1 MVQWAEK
8 ELAQADID
16 RHELEKKSCAA
27 ELEKAE
33 QKIIALGEEI
43 AQKDTRRQELEIAC
57 VQSDVYKEEERL
69 LASKQHLQEEQTRLQ
84 RGMQKLEAEIKR
96 ESQKLITLCGKILDW
111 EAEEIL
117 RPVQEM
123 AYAVQKAYA
132 PFENRGALFSQPM
145 VLFETAQKTVAAF
158 SSERRTAKHKI
169 EDQVEEL
176 KEQAGQ
182 KRAALANLRK
192 NIKDYPKGLIPFREE
207 LQEELHR
214 NTGNPVKVYI
224 LADLLE
230 ISDDA
235 GAVR

>member
-1 MVQWAEK
+1 
-8 ELAQADID
+8 
-16 RHELEKKSCAA
+16 
-27 ELEKAE
+27 
-33 QKIIALGEEI
+33 
-43 AQKDTRRQELEIAC
+43 
-57 VQSDVYKEEERL
+57 
-69 LASKQHLQEEQTRLQ
+69 
-84 RGMQKLEAEIKR
+84 
-96 ESQKLITLCGKILDW
+96 
-111 EAEEIL
+111 
-117 RPVQEM
+117 M

-230 ISDDA
+230 ISDERWR
-235 GAVR
+235 GAVEGYLNNQKFIFWWNLPITRRPCTFMTG